1 MKVKRNVPRLRLQP
15 GMTLGRNYF
24 VVEFLGSGW
33 EGEVY
38 KVEERDTG
46 ILRAAKIFYDRPG
59 LRRDQIRR
67 YARKLYKLRHCSIVT
82 QYHHRDVARV
92 AGSALPILVSDFV
105 EGQLLEQYVL
115 RLPKKRLPAGDAL
128 HLLHSLAMGV
138 EQIHVAG
145 EYHADIHASNIMV
158 KRRGVGFDVH
168 LIDFFD
174 LGRATKERVQN
185 DVYQLILLFSD
196 LLGDRTV
203 YWKLPEEIR
212 SLMRGRRYD
221 LIAASYRTAGQ
232 LRVAIETLEW

>member
-1 MKVKRNVPRLRLQP
+1 MKVKRNVPRLNLHP

-24 VVEFLGSGW
+24 VVDFLGSGW

-67 YARKLYKLRHCSIVT
+67 YARKLYKLRQCAIVT

-92 AGSALPILVSDFV
+92 AGQTLPILVSDFV
-105 EGQLLEQYVL
+105 EGQLLEHYL
-115 RLPKKRLPAGDAL
+115 RRLPHHRLPAYEAL
-128 HLLHSLAMGV
+128 HLLHSLALGV
-138 EQIHVAG
+138 EHIHVLG

-158 KRRGVGFDVH
+158 RRRGIGFDLH

-174 LGRATKERVQN
+174 LGRATRERIQN
-185 DVYQLILLFSD
+185 DVYQMILLFHQ
-196 LLGDRTV
+196 LLGGNEM
-203 YWKLPEEIR
+203 YWKVPQGMRTLI
-212 SLMRGRRYD
+212 RGRRYD
-221 LIAASYRTAGQ
+221 LITQRYRTAGQ
-232 LRVAIETLEW
+232 LRVALENLEW

>member
-1 MKVKRNVPRLRLQP
+1 MKVKRDVPRLNLQP

-67 YARKLYKLRHCSIVT
+67 YARKLYKLRQCSIVT

-92 AGSALPILVSDFV
+92 AGQTLPILVSDFV
-105 EGQLLEQYVL
+105 EGQLLEQYL
-115 RLPKKRLPAGDAL
+115 RRLPRKRLPAYEAL
-128 HLLHSLAMGV
+128 HLLHSLALGV
-138 EQIHVAG
+138 EQIHVLG

-158 KRRGVGFDVH
+158 RRRGIGFNVH

-185 DVYQLILLFSD
+185 DVYQMILLLHQ
-196 LLGDRTV
+196 LLGGNEM
-203 YWKLPEEIR
+203 YWKVPQGMRTLI
-212 SLMRGRRYD
+212 RGRRYD
-221 LIAASYRTAGQ
+221 LITQRYKTAGQ
-232 LRVAIETLEW
+232 LRVALENLEW